1 MDFLRKLWPFSF
13 ETKSVSDL
21 VLKAV
26 LYVILA
32 ALFSILMGVVN
43 NVIVLNVIMII
54 VGTLADIYLLVGL
67 ILLFLNYFKVLK

>member
-21 VLKAV
+21 VLKAI

>member
-1 MDFLRKLWPFSF
+1 MNLLRKLWPFSF

-21 VLKAV
+21 VLKSV

-43 NVIVLNVIMII
+43 NIIVLNVIMII
-54 VGTLADIYLLVGL
+54 VGTLSDIYLLVVL

>member
-1 MDFLRKLWPFSF
+1 MDLLKKLWPFSF

-21 VLKAV
+21 VLKAI

-54 VGTLADIYLLVGL
+54 VGTLADIYLLAGL

>member
-1 MDFLRKLWPFSF
+1 MNLLRKLWPFSF

-21 VLKAV
+21 VLKAI

-32 ALFSILMGVVN
+32 ALFSILMGVVSN
-43 NVIVLNVIMII
+43 IVVLNVIMTI

-67 ILLFLNYFKVLK
+67 ILLFLSYFKVIK

>member
-1 MDFLRKLWPFSF
+1 MNLLRKLWPFSF

-43 NVIVLNVIMII
+43 NIIVLNVIMII

>member
-43 NVIVLNVIMII
+43 NIIVINVIMII

>member
-1 MDFLRKLWPFSF
+1 MNLLRKLWPFSF

-21 VLKAV
+21 VLKAI

>member
-1 MDFLRKLWPFSF
+1 MELIKKLWPFSF

-21 VLKAV
+21 VLKAI

-54 VGTLADIYLLVGL
+54 VGTLADIYLLAGL